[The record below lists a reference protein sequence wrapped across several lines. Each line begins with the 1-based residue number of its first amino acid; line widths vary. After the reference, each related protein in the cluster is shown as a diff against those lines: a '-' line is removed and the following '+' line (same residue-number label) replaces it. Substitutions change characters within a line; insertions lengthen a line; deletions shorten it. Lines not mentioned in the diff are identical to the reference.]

1 MKKKSSKFKDLK
13 LNNQGQALVEY
24 VLILVVTV
32 GIALTISIQVFKPLQ
47 FFLKDFMGT
56 YVQCLLDT
64 GELPALGGTNRIKDD
79 DCTAKWSKARQASG
93 LSPNSSNSSEEGD
106 KGSKTKEEGASD
118 GSNAGFY
125 AGSKSRSS
133 PFFRP
138 AQRSSSADSE
148 AGKKSVVIA
157 VNGSESDKFFRG
169 PVTSQIGGSSGK
181 RKTTVNLSDMSDDE
195 RKKIKKTEPKSPRI
209 IASGENFSKP
219 KQKFVVNPPKPKPI
233 IEVEDKPFEIGYY
246 FKILLIACIIIV
258 LVLLIGG
265 QALRLSK
272 SWEK

>member
-24 VLILVVTV
+24 ILILVVTV
-32 GIALTISIQVFKPLQ
+32 GIVLTISIQVFKPLQ

-93 LSPNSSNSSEEGD
+93 LSPNASDSSEGG
-106 KGSKTKEEGASD
+106 KGSKAGEEGASD

-138 AQRSSSADSE
+138 AQRSSSADSD

-157 VNGSESDKFFRG
+157 VNGSEADKFFRA
-169 PVTSQIGGSSGK
+169 PVTSQIGGSSGN
-181 RKTTVNLSDMSDDE
+181 RKTTVSLSDISDDE
-195 RKKIKKTEPKSPRI
+195 RKRIKKPEPKSPRI

-219 KQKFVVNPPKPKPI
+219 KQKYVVNPPKPKPI
-233 IEVEDKPFEIGYY
+233 IEKEEQPFEIGYY
-246 FKILLIACIIIV
+246 LKILLIACIIIV